1 MGLTRWDFKEIPAP
15 KEKSQEKR
23 SPDHGVT
30 PVLPASGTETPSDFH
45 ACLDSFCGSWAL
57 FVSNPRIFI

>member
-45 ACLDSFCGSWAL
+45 ACLDSFCGSWAS
-57 FVSNPRIFI
+57 FVSNPGIFI